1 MINKPYGLDSAL
13 KSGSDIYH
21 IETYAESRHSRVV
34 SQIFKSGKLLDM
46 TETTYDPKIRE
57 KSLITLVHSKHN
69 IHIDEVSQLLNL
81 AQEVHQRMHAESF
94 NKMGEL
100 FLKRGFFEEAK
111 KSFDEAI
118 NLDHTLTGAH
128 RNLGQLFRKIG
139 NIDKAIA
146 QFTRALYLAPNNPD
160 YYLDLG
166 LAYLEKGMYD
176 DALKELEKAINLNK
190 DYAEAYF
197 NLGLLILKEKV
208 VSQEKPDEK
217 NIMAAI
223 MNLKYALMLDSRF
236 QNPIFKD
243 AFQLLENESYKP
255 ALDKLQDLK
264 KSLRQIDVHEF
275 VSDFE
280 IFSQYGDLKGTPM
293 TIDEYIDRLHAR
305 SEEFPHFPDLR
316 NALGK
321 AYLIKMR
328 ALFNAA
334 IQQFK
339 KALEL
344 NPEYGQAR
352 KNLELAEHEAKGFM
366 LFLRA
371 ILK

>member
-1 MINKPYGLDSAL
+1 MNRSYGLDSAL
-13 KSGSDIYH
+13 KFSSDIYH
-21 IETYAESRHSRVV
+21 IETFAEPRTAKVL
-34 SQIFKSGKLLDM
+34 SQIYKSGKMLDM
-46 TETTYDPKIRE
+46 SETPYDPKIRE
-57 KSLITLVHSKHN
+57 KALITLIHTKHN
-69 IHIDEVSQLLNL
+69 QHIDEVSQLLNL
-81 AQEVHQRMHAESF
+81 AENLQQRMHAESF

-100 FLKRGFFEEAK
+100 FLKRGFFDEAK
-111 KSFDEAI
+111 RAFDQALTVDH
-118 NLDHTLTGAH
+118 NLTNAH
-128 RNLGQLFRKIG
+128 RNLGHLFRKMG
-139 NIDKAIA
+139 NIDKAVA
-146 QFTRALYLAPNNPD
+146 QYTRALYLAPNNPD

-197 NLGLLILKEKV
+197 NLGILILKEKV
-208 VSQEKPDEK
+208 VNQEKVDEK
-217 NIMAAI
+217 NVMAAV
-223 MNLKYALMLDSRF
+223 MNLKYALMLDNRF
-236 QNPIFKD
+236 QEPHFRG
-243 AFQLLENESYKP
+243 AFQLLEREEYKA
-255 ALDKLQDLK
+255 ALDQFLEFK
-264 KSLRQIDVHEF
+264 KTIRQIDVHEF

-280 IFSQYGDLKGTPM
+280 IFSQYGDFKEAPM
-293 TIDEYIDRLHAR
+293 TIDEYVDRLHAR
-305 SEEFPHFPDLR
+305 SEEFPHYPDLR

-334 IQQFK
+334 IQHFK

-344 NPEYGQAR
+344 NPEYTQAR
-352 KNLELAEHEAKGFM
+352 KNLELTENEGKGFM